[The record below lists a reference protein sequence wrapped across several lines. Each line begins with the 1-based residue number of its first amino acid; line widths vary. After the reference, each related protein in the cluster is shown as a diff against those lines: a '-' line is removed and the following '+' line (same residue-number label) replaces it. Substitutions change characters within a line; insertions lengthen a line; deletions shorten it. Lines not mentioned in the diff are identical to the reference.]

1 MSRYQAMLA
10 AGRQPSNATLYHR
23 PDVCV
28 WNRLALYYVNHGHET
43 VSVTYYTSAVADHD
57 EIETIE
63 QELRVLDVA
72 QQHRETLD
80 VYLTPFVKKRS
91 RNQRRSKGVDI
102 RLCVDMLGHVHRN
115 NVDTVALFTGDGD
128 YEPLIDEAK
137 RSGKRVVIGAFSEGL
152 SRRLKIAADYFLDLD
167 KVFLS

>member
-1 MSRYQAMLA
+1 MASNRPIMMGFIDGENIVSRYQAMLA

-23 PDVCV
+23 PDVYV

-91 RNQRRSKGVDI
+91 RNQRVRRASI
-102 RLCVDMLGHVHRN
+102 SACVWTCLGMC
-115 NVDTVALFTGDGD
+115 TATM
-128 YEPLIDEAK
+128 
-137 RSGKRVVIGAFSEGL
+137 STL
-152 SRRLKIAADYFLDLD
+152 SPYSLATAIT
-167 KVFLS
+167 SP